1 MCFSCCYFLNLYK
14 LNYANIFKFFFKH
27 TRIHPDT
34 KRHKTDLILQNNLLY
49 LSGFGTSQEYYC
61 WV

>member
-1 MCFSCCYFLNLYK
+1 MYFSCCYFLNLYK

-34 KRHKTDLILQNNLLY
+34 EYHKTDLILQSKLHY

-61 WV
+61 